1 LNALYVRAIRLHLR
15 LYAFFQSSSSSN
27 NFRGML
33 YDVYS
38 VSKDFLDCA
47 ERYQK
52 SGNASLQ
59 FAPNYIMQM
68 MLAAAYT
75 LHRILNSSLV
85 TLFHEDGG
93 RQLFVSAIHS
103 IRGMRV
109 IQNDLPQRLAEV
121 LVQLWIAGGAGRG
134 SNIPVTST
142 SSGTTLADPS
152 LKLKVRCRMSMSV
165 VYDSVWRWREE
176 WRGKVRPEN
185 MEEAVKNPTS
195 PEPATQNVLLG
206 AALAAAEVQP
216 PKMNDPYMGLGSLQ
230 GLTGEPTFVDSSDF
244 FDSMPWASDVVLDMG
259 DQSLF
264 GIVPGDGMGSF

>member
-1 LNALYVRAIRLHLR
+1 
-15 LYAFFQSSSSSN
+15 
-27 NFRGML
+27 ML

-38 VSKDFLDCA
+38 VSKDFLRCA

-52 SGNASLQ
+52 SASAGLQ

-75 LHRILNSSLV
+75 LHRILNSSLAARIE
-85 TLFHEDGG
+85 HEDGG
-93 RQLFVSAIHS
+93 RQLFVSAIHA

-121 LVQLWIAGGAGRG
+121 LVQLWIAGGAGR
-134 SNIPVTST
+134 
-142 SSGTTLADPS
+142 SGTTPVTDHPSLDAALADPS
-152 LKLKVRCRMSMSV
+152 LKLQVSCRMSMSV

-176 WRGKVRPEN
+176 WQGKVRPEN

-195 PEPATQNVLLG
+195 PEPAVPQQQQQSMLTVSSSTIP
-206 AALAAAEVQP
+206 AASEAKTTPSL
-216 PKMNDPYMGLGSLQ
+216 NDPYMGLASLQ
-230 GLTGEPTFVDSSDF
+230 ALPGETTFVDSSDF
-244 FDSMPWASDVVLDMG
+244 FDSMPWASDIVLDMG

-264 GIVPGDGMGSF
+264 GIVPGGGMAGF